1 MSASTG
7 KARPVVQEIIPG
19 LFRLSIPMVAGGL
32 GWTTPYVFR
41 GNDGLTLFDCGYGTR
56 GAIDALTEQV
66 REIGG
71 EVSDIKRLLVSHA
84 HGDHLGMARWIKSQS
99 PGCELVMMG
108 QERFPHTHYTDPD
121 AARRGGDA
129 WAFRHG
135 LDMSVRETDID
146 DGFNQRFREERE
158 VEQEMAARRAAGT
171 SDTATES
178 EMATRAMGRIEP
190 DVRLRDGEE
199 YSFDGWTLQ
208 AVWTPGHTPGHLCL
222 HEPNR
227 KFTFT
232 GDHVLSRITPNVS
245 VSAED
250 EDIARSPLREFR
262 ESLQKV
268 AALDTVLGLPAHQ
281 DTIEN
286 LPARCLEILEHHDQ
300 RLDEVDTALGVSRL
314 SATEVAE
321 GVTWS
326 KPWNTFSIYK
336 RRAALG
342 ETLSHLQV
350 LVEDGRVRRME
361 IDDRVLWQRIE
372 Q

>member
-1 MSASTG
+1 M
-7 KARPVVQEIIPG
+7 VQEIVPG
-19 LFRLSIPMVAGGL
+19 LFRLSIPMTAGGL

-41 GNDGLTLFDCGYGTR
+41 GQDGLTLFDTGYGTR
-56 GAIDALTEQV
+56 GAIASMVEQL
-66 REIGG
+66 REVGG

-84 HGDHLGMARWIKSQS
+84 HGDHLGMARWIKEQS

-108 QERFPHTHYTDPD
+108 QERFTYGHGDPTTVQR
-121 AARRGGDA
+121 AGDA
-129 WAFRHG
+129 WAARHG
-135 LDMSVRETDID
+135 LDMSERETDID
-146 DGFNQRFREERE
+146 DGLNQRVREERDVDRE
-158 VEQEMAARRAAGT
+158 ITERRART

-178 EMATRAMGRIEP
+178 ELATRRMGRIEP
-190 DVRLRDGEE
+190 DVRLRDGDT

-222 HEPNR
+222 FEPNR
-227 KFTFT
+227 HLTFT

-250 EDIARSPLREFR
+250 EEIARSPLREFR

-268 AALDTVLGLPAHQ
+268 AALDSLMGLPAHQ
-281 DTIEN
+281 DTIED

-300 RLDEVDTALGVSRL
+300 RLDEVTNALGTSRH
-314 SATEVAE
+314 SGTEIAE
-321 GVTWS
+321 GVTWN
-326 KPWNTFSIYK
+326 KPWSTFSVYK

-350 LVEDGRVRRME
+350 LVEDGRVRRLE
-361 IDDRVLWQRIE
+361 IGDRILWERIDS
-372 Q
+372 